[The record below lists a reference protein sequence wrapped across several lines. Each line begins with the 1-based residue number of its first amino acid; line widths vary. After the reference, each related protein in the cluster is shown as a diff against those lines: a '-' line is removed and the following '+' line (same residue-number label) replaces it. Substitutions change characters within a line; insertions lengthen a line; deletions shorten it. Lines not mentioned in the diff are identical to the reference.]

1 MKNYILI
8 GLAVLGISS
17 CTWWRDIRKDIGS
30 NTKGIER
37 MTKIYSLDGKL
48 ITEYKGLMQVRES
61 SESSDR
67 IVINL
72 INENNR
78 RIIIENAVV
87 IIEEVSTNKNLD
99 K

>member
-1 MKNYILI
+1 
-8 GLAVLGISS
+8 
-17 CTWWRDIRKDIGS
+17 
-30 NTKGIER
+30 